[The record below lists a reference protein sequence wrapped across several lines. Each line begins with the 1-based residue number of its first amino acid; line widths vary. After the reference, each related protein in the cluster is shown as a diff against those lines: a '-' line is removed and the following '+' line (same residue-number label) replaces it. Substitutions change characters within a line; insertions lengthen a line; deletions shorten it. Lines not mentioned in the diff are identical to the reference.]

1 MHDIILYMDS
11 SEDSKKK
18 QSALE
23 ADIANACIAI
33 VNEEKTNWED
43 AVIFVT
49 EKVGFKMRELI
60 RILRKNYWGVFDQ
73 PIDKNTG
80 REKIW
85 IGLIMATIEN
95 WVKNGDMDAKDIG
108 FIARTKDGIAT
119 TQLTRLIVKDYLD
132 KMYFGETVDTDQ
144 RSVLIDGTVVWKT
157 WEQGGKLKRKTIDL
171 LNFYID
177 PTEEDIQSAYRVTER
192 ALLLPSQFRG
202 MKGWKNVEGLKGVQ
216 VLSKNESDQANFGT
230 KTTAQYRDTW
240 ETWGKIPKW
249 LLTGDKKADDAY
261 EEIDGHIVVSG
272 LESTDPK
279 LHLVEENKNKD
290 RLGNIIKPYEEW
302 RATKIANRWYGL
314 GVAERILALQEYLN
328 TIINIRVNRAFVS
341 QLGLFKIKKG
351 KGITAQTLNRLPV
364 NGAIQVSDMD
374 DIQQF
379 PVSEMGQSSYN
390 DEEVIKYWA
399 QQIASSQPV
408 SSGEQLPASAT
419 ATSAAIANTNAKS
432 GYTLFKEGTGFFF
445 ERWIDR
451 HALKTIVKSTKKGDL
466 LRLISDDENY
476 KEIVEKIALM
486 NVYEALDTS
495 PYTPTEQEL
504 QIAIANEEDR
514 LRKSPQVF
522 IEQVQDVLA
531 SAVDT
536 KVKVTNEDLDT
547 SVTIANLLQM
557 MQFEVNNPEA
567 LEQSKKMVYD
577 LMGLPAPK
585 TSPVQP
591 AQQTAQGISQNANA
605 TDIMG
610 SAVGVQ

>member
-1 MHDIILYMDS
+1 MDS
-11 SEDSKKK
+11 SKENSFEK
-18 QSALE
+18 E
-23 ADIANACIAI
+23 IADACIAI
-33 VNEEKTNWED
+33 VTEEKTNWED
-43 AVIFVT
+43 AVFFVT

-60 RILRKNYWGVFDQ
+60 RILRKNYWGVFDK
-73 PIDKNTG
+73 PVDPNTG

-108 FIARTKDGIAT
+108 FVARTKDGISI
-119 TQLTRLIVKDYLD
+119 TQLTRLIVKDFLD
-132 KMYFGETVDTDQ
+132 KMYFGEIVDTDQ

-192 ALLLPSQFRG
+192 ALVLPSSLKK
-202 MKGWKNVEGLKGVQ
+202 MKGWKNTDGLKGVQ
-216 VLSKNESDQANFGT
+216 VLSKNESDLANLGT
-230 KTTAQYRDTW
+230 KTTAQYRDVW
-240 ETWGKIPKW
+240 EMWGMIPKW
-249 LLTGDKKADDAY
+249 LLNGDKNAEDAY
-261 EEIDGHIVVSG
+261 EEVDGHIVVSG
-272 LESTDPK
+272 IESTEPT

-290 RLGNIIKPYEEW
+290 ALGNIIKPYEEW

-328 TIINIRVNRAFVS
+328 TIINIRINRAFVS

-379 PVSEMGQSSYN
+379 PVQEMGQSSYN

-408 SSGEQLPASAT
+408 SSGELLPSSAT
-419 ATSAAIANTNAKS
+419 ATSAAISNTNAKS
-432 GYTLFKEGTGFFF
+432 GYTLFKEGAGFFF

-451 HALKTIVKSTKKGDL
+451 HALKTIVKTAEKGKL
-466 LRLISDDENY
+466 WKLMGTDESY
-476 KEIVEKIALM
+476 KEIIEKIALM
-486 NVYEALDTS
+486 NVNEALATS
-495 PYTPTEQEL
+495 AYIPTEQEL
-504 QIAIANEEDR
+504 QMAIANEEER
-514 LRKSPQVF
+514 LRKSPQIF
-522 IEQVQDVLA
+522 IEQVQDIIA
-531 SAVDT
+531 SSLET

-585 TSPVQP
+585 YSPLGQVQ
-591 AQQTAQGISQNANA
+591 AQQGVSQNPNA